1 MKISTLLGLC
11 ILCIGY
17 SQAQEE
23 EGRVLS
29 LFNVVR
35 FDNTQCKGSTMNGTC
50 YTKQECKDRGGTESG
65 SCAEG
70 FGVCCLIS
78 LSCGGSSHDNNT
90 YLVKSSVT
98 AGTTCSY
105 QICPASSKICRI
117 RYDFKTHTLA
127 ANAVATAKTKPS
139 ATEGNSGSAG
149 DCVSD
154 TFSIA
159 NMGGDNPP
167 VICGTND
174 GQHMILDTD
183 GQSCQDALFT
193 IGSDTHT
200 RKWDIHVTQYT
211 CEEMETS
218 MGAGPS
224 GCLQYHT
231 GKVGHIAS
239 FGFPVAASLKGT
251 TKIGATATHLNN
263 QDYKICFRKESGIT
277 KLCFTEIPASSLA
290 TTDQGTYGLS
300 VSPDLSVG
308 QSGHDTECVTDYLEF
323 PGGVYGGTSTN
334 NGCSSST
341 STTPG
346 ACTASTKPLVPTTA
360 ARTKLC
366 GNYFTVSKAIT
377 SKVNTHETVCSIS
390 SPFEVRVHFDGFE
403 NQGVLKGS
411 TATGTVTS
419 RIGCAG
425 AADYAHC
432 ESEMNGAKGPSGTIG
447 FGLIWH
453 QY

>member
-1 MKISTLLGLC
+1 MKILTLLGLC

-35 FDNTQCKGSTMNGTC
+35 FENDQCKGSTMNGTC
-50 YTKQECKDRGGTESG
+50 YTKQECKDREGTESG
-65 SCAEG
+65 NCAEG

-78 LSCGGSSHDNNT
+78 LDCGGSSHDNNT
-90 YLVKSSVT
+90 YLVKSTVT

-117 RYDFKTHTLA
+117 RYDFTTHTLA

-139 ATEGNSGSAG
+139 LAEGNTGAAG

-154 TFSIA
+154 AFSIA

-183 GQSCQDALFT
+183 GQNCQDALFT

-200 RKWDIHVTQYT
+200 RKWNIHVTQYT

-224 GCLQYHT
+224 GCLQYYT
-231 GKVGHIAS
+231 GTTGHIAS
-239 FGFPVAASLKGT
+239 FGFPVAASLTGT
-251 TKIGATATHLNN
+251 TAVGATVTHLND
-263 QDYKICFRKESGIT
+263 QDYKICFRKESGT
-277 KLCFTEIPASSLA
+277 VKLCFHDKKA
-290 TTDQGTYGLS
+290 TSQSATDQGTYGLS
-300 VSPDLSVG
+300 VSPDYGKG
-308 QSGHDTECVTDYLEF
+308 QAAQDSDCLTDYLEF
-323 PGGVYGGTSTN
+323 SGGVYGGASGS
-334 NGCSSST
+334 NGCSTST
-341 STTPG
+341 STTSG
-346 ACTASTKPLVPTTA
+346 VCSASTHPKLPTIA
-360 ARTKLC
+360 AKTKLC
-366 GNYFTVSKAIT
+366 GRYLAASKAT
-377 SKVNTHETVCSIS
+377 SKASSTHETVCSLS
-390 SPFEVRVHFDGFE
+390 SPYEVRVHFDGLE
-403 NQGVLKGS
+403 NQGVLTGS
-411 TATGTVTS
+411 SATGTVTK
-419 RIGCAG
+419 RVQCAG
-425 AADYAHC
+425 AADYATC
-432 ESEMNGAKGPSGTIG
+432 ESESSSAGPSGSVG

>member
-1 MKISTLLGLC
+1 MKILIFLGLC
-11 ILCIGY
+11 ILSIGC

-35 FDNTQCKGSTMNGTC
+35 FKNDQCKGSTMNGTC
-50 YTKQECKDRGGTESG
+50 YTKQECKDRKGTESG
-65 SCAEG
+65 NCAEG

-78 LSCGGSSHDNNT
+78 LDCGGSSHDNNT
-90 YLVKSSVT
+90 YLVKSTVT

-117 RYDFKTHTLA
+117 RYDFTTHTLA
-127 ANAVATAKTKPS
+127 SNAVATAATK
-139 ATEGNSGSAG
+139 ATLANSNVGAAG

-154 TFSIA
+154 AFSIA

-183 GQSCQDALFT
+183 GQNCQDALFT

-200 RKWDIHVTQYT
+200 RKWNIHVTQYT

-239 FGFPVAASLKGT
+239 FGFPVAASLTST
-251 TKIGATATHLNN
+251 TKVGATVTHLNN
-263 QDYKICFRKESGIT
+263 QDYKICFRKESGT
-277 KLCFTEIPASSLA
+277 TRLCFADKYPSTLSSS
-290 TTDQGTYGLS
+290 DQGTYGLS
-300 VSPDLSVG
+300 VSRDLSVG
-308 QSGHDTECVTDYLEF
+308 QASHDTECLTDYLEF
-323 PGGVYGGTSTN
+323 SGGVYGGTTSV
-334 NGCSSST
+334 NGCGGVCKAT
-341 STTPG
+341 TTTP
-346 ACTASTKPLVPTTA
+346 SVHTTHA
-360 ARTKLC
+360 FTKLC
-366 GNYFTVSKAIT
+366 GRYLAVTKATTKKIN
-377 SKVNTHETVCSIS
+377 SHETVCSIS
-390 SPFEVRVHFDGFE
+390 TPYEVRVHFDGVE
-403 NQGVLKGS
+403 NQGVLKIS
-411 TATGTVTS
+411 SSTGTVTS
-419 RIGCAG
+419 RTLCAG
-425 AADYAHC
+425 SVNYAHC
-432 ESEMNGAKGPSGTIG
+432 ESEMNGKDAGPSGTIG
-447 FGLIWH
+447 FGLNFH
-453 QY
+453 QW

>member
-1 MKISTLLGLC
+1 MKILIFLGLC
-11 ILCIGY
+11 ILSIGC

-35 FDNTQCKGSTMNGTC
+35 FQNDQCKGTSMNGTC

-65 SCAEG
+65 NCAEG
-70 FGVCCLIS
+70 FGVCCIIS
-78 LSCGGSSHDNNT
+78 LACGGSSHDNNT

-117 RYDFKTHTLA
+117 RYDFTTHTLA
-127 ANAVATAKTKPS
+127 SNAVATTVLETSSPKFS
-139 ATEGNSGSAG
+139 DGNAG
-149 DCVSD
+149 AAGNCVSD

-211 CEEMETS
+211 CEEMETAK
-218 MGAGPS
+218 GAGPS

-231 GKVGHIAS
+231 GSSGHFASFAFPITASLIGSTKVGS
-239 FGFPVAASLKGT
+239 TV
-251 TKIGATATHLNN
+251 THLNN
-263 QDYKICFRKESGIT
+263 QDYKICFRKESGKGKMCYT
-277 KLCFTEIPASSLA
+277 PLGLPTTLA
-290 TTDQGTYGLS
+290 ITDQGTFGVS
-300 VSPDLSVG
+300 GSPDAMYTKPG
-308 QSGHDTECVTDYLEF
+308 QDSLCYYDYLEF
-323 PGGVYGGTSTN
+323 SGGVYPHTSAVTD
-334 NGCSSST
+334 
-341 STTPG
+341 STTQSVG
-346 ACTASTKPLVPTTA
+346 TT

-366 GNYFTVSKAIT
+366 GRQLAATQSGTGIASDLK
-377 SKVNTHETVCSIS
+377 KHETVCSVSAPYEIR
-390 SPFEVRVHFDGFE
+390 VRFDGYE
-403 NQGVLKGS
+403 SHGLPVDPTAKSKDPTVHLGCGTAGS
-411 TATGTVTS
+411 TTGAKL
-419 RIGCAG
+419 RNAG
-425 AADYAHC
+425 C
-432 ESEMNGAKGPSGTIG
+432 ESSGAPSGHIG
-447 FGLIWH
+447 FGLIYN
-453 QY
+453 QYT